1 MAGFT
6 NLGTGTGFKRGKPIE
21 WIPIKQLLNVPLTIQ
36 EVLKTTETYR
46 GKDYDKAL
54 FTFTLPDNQDNVE
67 IYASSTH
74 WSVAVKKLYLAEEQ
88 GLLPLPGVFVF
99 VDREENGYY
108 DLVDP
113 EDNPMPMKAIDK
125 RQELPF

>member
-21 WIPIKQLLNVPLTIQ
+21 WIPIKQLLNVPLVIQ

-54 FTFTLPDNQDNVE
+54 FTFTLQDDAE
-67 IYASSTH
+67 TYASSTH
-74 WSVAVKKLYLAEEQ
+74 WSVAVKKLFLAEDQ
-88 GLLPLPGVFVF
+88 GLLPLPGLFIF

-125 RQELPF
+125 GEPLPF